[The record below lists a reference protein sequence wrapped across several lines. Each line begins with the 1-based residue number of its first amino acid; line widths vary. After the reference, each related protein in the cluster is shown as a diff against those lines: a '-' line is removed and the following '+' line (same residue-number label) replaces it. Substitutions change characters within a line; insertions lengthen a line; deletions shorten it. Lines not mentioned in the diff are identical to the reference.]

1 MGKIRIYEL
10 AKELHQDSKTIIS
23 QLKKMEIEAVNHMS
37 TIDQGDADKIRQHFT
52 QSTKSPASDDKQET
66 KKSQAK
72 EQAASEKNVAGEAK
86 KTDVKKGRQEGEH
99 KRSAKQETSKQE
111 GKKNGRR
118 ENNEKQRSSASVK
131 KQKNEASHHSV
142 AAAAQADQTKVQ
154 NRRDNKKKQ
163 KNKDYYA
170 NHEEEYNNASSKKSR
185 SERENSRGH
194 FGKNGKNKNK
204 KNKKGQVP
212 QKEVHEFAEVQY
224 HVVVEQTITV
234 QELAKQLGKKASEII
249 MKLMSLGVM
258 ATMNQE
264 LDYETAAII
273 AEEYGATIEMKAT
286 MEENLLSENEEED
299 RPEDLVTRPPVVTI
313 MGHVDHGKTSLL
325 DQIRNSNII
334 STEAGGIT
342 QHIGAYQVAIN
353 GQKITFLD
361 TPGHEAFTAM
371 RARGA
376 QITDIAIL
384 VVAADDG
391 VMPQT
396 IEAIDH
402 AKAAGVP
409 IIVAINKIDKP
420 DANPETVKTE
430 LTQYGLVA
438 EDWGGDTIMVPVSAK
453 KNIGIN
459 DLLEMILLVAEMEDL
474 KANPKR
480 SARGKVIESKLDKNR
495 GSTATLLVQNGTL
508 HNGDFLIVGTTQGR
522 IRAMFDYHGQP
533 IDSAGPSV
541 PAEILGLNDVPAA
554 GDDFVVVANERLA
567 KQVAE
572 QRSQEKHMQEIT
584 RGAKVSLEDLFNQ
597 IQQGDVQELNIVL
610 KADTQGSIEAIRQSL
625 EKLST
630 DEVRVNIIRTAVGG
644 IRETDVSLA
653 MASNA
658 IIIGFN
664 VRPDSNAKK
673 LAEKEQ
679 VDVKTYSIIY
689 EAIDDVKAAMSG
701 LLAPDI
707 KESELGQAEVRSV
720 IKVPKVGNIA
730 GCYVTDGKITRHS
743 KIRLLRDGIVIYD
756 GEIASLRRFKDDVRE
771 VAGGYECGI
780 SLEKYNDFKEGD
792 VLEAYVL
799 EEIKREL

>member
-72 EQAASEKNVAGEAK
+72 EQAASEKNVAGEVK

-118 ENNEKQRSSASVK
+118 ENNEKQRPSASVK

-771 VAGGYECGI
+771 VASGYECGI

>member
-10 AKELHQDSKTIIS
+10 AKELHQDSKTIIN
-23 QLKKMEIEAVNHMS
+23 QLKKMDVAAANHMS
-37 TIDQGDADKIRQHFT
+37 TIDTNDADKIRKHFANTSEQKDASAKSTDHHKTEKKETVSRKHSEPAQKKTASSDKNST
-52 QSTKSPASDDKQET
+52 QKRENAKSDGQKAQGANAKKARPNDGQ
-66 KKSQAK
+66 KKSAPVQAD
-72 EQAASEKNVAGEAK
+72 A
-86 KTDVKKGRQEGEH
+86 
-99 KRSAKQETSKQE
+99 AKQ
-111 GKKNGRR
+111 
-118 ENNEKQRSSASVK
+118 
-131 KQKNEASHHSV
+131 
-142 AAAAQADQTKVQ
+142 Q
-154 NRRDNKKKQ
+154 NRRNAKKQQ
-163 KNKDYYA
+163 KNKDYH
-170 NHEEEYNNASSKKSR
+170 NHEEEYNNSSSKKHRNDRDNRNHS
-185 SERENSRGH
+185 
-194 FGKNGKNKNK
+194 GKGAKAKHK
-204 KNKKGQVP
+204 KNKKGQVM
-212 QKEVHEFAEVQY
+212 QKEVRDFAEVQH
-224 HVVVEQTITV
+224 HVVVEHTITV
-234 QELAKQLGKKASEII
+234 QELAKQLGKKASEVI

-273 AEEYGATIEMKAT
+273 TEEYGATIELKAT

-325 DQIRNSNII
+325 DQIRNSNVI

-342 QHIGAYQVAIN
+342 QHIGAYQVSIN
-353 GQKITFLD
+353 GEKITFLD

-474 KANPKR
+474 KANPNRAAK
-480 SARGKVIESKLDKNR
+480 GKVVESKLDKNR
-495 GSTATLLVQNGTL
+495 GATATLLVQNGTL

-541 PAEILGLNDVPAA
+541 PTEILGLNDVPEA

-572 QRSQEKHMQEIT
+572 QRSQEKHLQEIS
-584 RGAKVSLEDLFNQ
+584 RGSKVSLEDLFSQ

-610 KADTQGSIEAIRQSL
+610 KADTQGSIEAIKQSL

-644 IRETDVSLA
+644 IRETDVSLSA
-653 MASNA
+653 ASNA

-664 VRPDSNAKK
+664 VRPDANAKK

-707 KESELGQAEVRSV
+707 KEAELGQAEVRSV

-743 KIRLLRDGIVIYD
+743 KIRVLRDGIVIYD
-756 GEIASLRRFKDDVRE
+756 GEIASLKRFKDDVRE
-771 VAGGYECGI
+771 VASGYECGI

-792 VLEAYVL
+792 ILEAYTL

>member
-771 VAGGYECGI
+771 VASGYECGI